1 MSRETP
7 LFAKAYD
14 LLAYLLPASE
24 KFPRSWRLGL
34 GRRVQEIS
42 LGFLDLLLAARK
54 SDAADRPALL
64 RRADLELD
72 RLRYTVRLCHEL
84 GLLSQGQYRH
94 ASGLLAE
101 VGKLLG
107 SWIK

>member
-1 MSRETP
+1 MSQETP
-7 LFAKAYD
+7 LFARTYD
-14 LLAYLLPASE
+14 LLAYLLPATD

-34 GRRVQEIS
+34 GRR
-42 LGFLDLLLAARK
+42 
-54 SDAADRPALL
+54 
-64 RRADLELD
+64 
-72 RLRYTVRLCHEL
+72 
-84 GLLSQGQYRH
+84 